1 MISLR
6 SFCKLVAESFNMSL
20 AENCERKASQINTN
34 YLLVLATHLAVMTI
48 FSNACSMGT
57 FRDFN

>member
-1 MISLR
+1 MI

-34 YLLVLATHLAVMTI
+34 YLLVLATHFAVMPI
-48 FSNACSMGT
+48 FSNACSMGK
-57 FRDFN
+57 F